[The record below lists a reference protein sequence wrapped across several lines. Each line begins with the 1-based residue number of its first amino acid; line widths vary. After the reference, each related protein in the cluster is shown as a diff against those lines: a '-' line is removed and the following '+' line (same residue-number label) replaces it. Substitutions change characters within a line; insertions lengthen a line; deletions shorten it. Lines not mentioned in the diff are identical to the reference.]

1 MKGLTD
7 QAPSFALGSP
17 LFDKIT
23 IQLNSCYYEGKEFV
37 IETRNNSKQNDYVQS
52 IDLNGKNLTET
63 RLPFSEIV
71 KGGHLVLEMG
81 NQPKDRY
88 EN

>member
-23 IQLNSCYYEGKEFV
+23 IRLNDRYYKGKEFV
-37 IETRNNSKQNDYVQS
+37 IETRNIVSKMITCNPW
-52 IDLNGKNLTET
+52 T
-63 RLPFSEIV
+63 
-71 KGGHLVLEMG
+71 
-81 NQPKDRY
+81 
-88 EN
+88 